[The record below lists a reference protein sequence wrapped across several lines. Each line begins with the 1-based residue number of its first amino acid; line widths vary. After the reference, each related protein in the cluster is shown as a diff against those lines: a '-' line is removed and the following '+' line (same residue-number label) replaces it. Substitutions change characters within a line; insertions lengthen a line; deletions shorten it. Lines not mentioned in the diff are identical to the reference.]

1 MAVEDVLNKYG
12 ERVVSELRDA
22 IKNKPLPRRNGKS
35 YVANASGNLA
45 STLNYKVDN
54 GVLTV
59 YANRYIGALIFGRKP
74 TSNSGNGA
82 LKRAIRV
89 WIDDKG
95 ITPYGLIS
103 KDSLAFIIA
112 RKIHKEGTLL
122 YPQGSDL
129 LSAIVTDKLIDEL
142 KSDIFSEITDSVF
155 GGFKFLKKAA

>member
-1 MAVEDVLNKYG
+1 MVEDVLNTYG
-12 ERVVSELRDA
+12 QRVVSELRDA

-35 YVANASGNLA
+35 YVANASGDLEK
-45 STLNYKVDN
+45 TLNFKVEN

-59 YANRYIGALIFGRKP
+59 YANKYIGALIFGRKP
-74 TSNSGNGA
+74 TTGGGNGA

-129 LSAIVTDKLIDEL
+129 LSAIITDEFINKL
-142 KSDIFSEITDSVF
+142 KSDIFSDITDSVF
-155 GGFKFLKKAA
+155 AGFKFLKKAA